1 MGECEDCTPDKI
13 LNVDDFDGK
22 KDERFFKWY
31 RENKNMDKIEMTV
44 KYGEAIETWTSP
56 VVNMKEHIHR
66 KRIQVFCLNNIEKDL
81 KSTDIFLHADFSE
94 SYKTSN

>member
-1 MGECEDCTPDKI
+1 
-13 LNVDDFDGK
+13 
-22 KDERFFKWY
+22 
-31 RENKNMDKIEMTV
+31 MTV
-44 KYGEAIETWTSP
+44 KYDEAIETWISP

-94 SYKTSN
+94 SYKTSNRHEIQSAYFGQSLFSIFTVCAYT